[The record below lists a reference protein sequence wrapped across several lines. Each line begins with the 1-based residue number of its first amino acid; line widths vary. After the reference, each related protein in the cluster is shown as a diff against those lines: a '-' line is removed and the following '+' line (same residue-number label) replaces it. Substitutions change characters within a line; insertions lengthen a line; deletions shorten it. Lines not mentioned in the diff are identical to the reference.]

1 MYSIGDVAKKLNIS
15 TSALRFYDRQGL
27 LPFEQRDAAGR
38 RQFREQDLNLIEAI
52 ACFKEGHVPVK
63 DIATFIQYCMEGDS
77 SLQKRYALISKESD
91 DLAQKIAV
99 LQKDYDYLQYKKWY
113 FKTAV
118 QAGTEKI
125 HFIKDSNFVDPQ
137 ARKDFE
143 KLYQDKQKR
152 QNLVDF

>member
-1 MYSIGDVAKKLNIS
+1 MYSIGKVAEKLNIS
-15 TSALRFYDRQGL
+15 TSALRFYDKQGL

-63 DIATFIQYCMEGDS
+63 DIAQFIQFCMAGDS
-77 SLQKRYALISKESD
+77 SLQDRYNLVAKESD
-91 DLAQKIAV
+91 NLKMKIET

-118 QAGTEKI
+118 EAGTEKI
-125 HFIKDSNFVDPQ
+125 HFIENSNFVDPQ

-143 KLYQDKQKR
+143 KMYKNKKNR
-152 QNLVDF
+152 KKLVDF